1 MAAIRQGDLATITGE
16 NQRLVDVAKNLYAL
30 TPQVKDASASAQL
43 QNETEVVL
51 GAAERMS
58 AALANVR

>member
-1 MAAIRQGDLATITGE
+1 MATIRQGDLATITGE

-43 QNETEVVL
+43 QNQIEVVL
-51 GAAERMS
+51 GAAERKS

>member
-1 MAAIRQGDLATITGE
+1 MATIRQGDLATITGE

>member
-1 MAAIRQGDLATITGE
+1 MATIRQGDRATIAGE
-16 NQRLVDVAKNLYAL
+16 NQRLVDVAKDLYAL
-30 TPQVKDASASAQL
+30 TSQVKDASASAQL

>member
-16 NQRLVDVAKNLYAL
+16 NQRLVDVAKDLYAL

>member
-16 NQRLVDVAKNLYAL
+16 NQRLVDVAKDLYAL

-43 QNETEVVL
+43 QNQIEVVL